1 MEFCELFWAPVLS
14 AFWFWGKD
22 FKETSRDYQES
33 SPFEMTISKCSHCV
47 VSFFCTENCLVSSE
61 CNQIDWISTNYISHS
76 ESFEIGATLTKHV
89 CHFKKGMTKLMM
101 YIDKIN
107 NLTISIPIP
116 IIELSALDFHYDL
129 YKQRFLLRH

>member
-1 MEFCELFWAPVLS
+1 MSWSELLYFVFDARI
-14 AFWFWGKD
+14 
-22 FKETSRDYQES
+22 SRKQIENYHGS

-76 ESFEIGATLTKHV
+76 ESFEKGAILTKHV

-116 IIELSALDFHYDL
+116 IIELSALNFHYDL